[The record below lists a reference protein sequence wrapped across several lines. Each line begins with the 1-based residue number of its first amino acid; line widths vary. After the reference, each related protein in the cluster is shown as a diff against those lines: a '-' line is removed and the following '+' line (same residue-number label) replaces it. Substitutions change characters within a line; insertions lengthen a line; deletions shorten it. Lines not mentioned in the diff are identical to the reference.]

1 MNRLKHLPEA
11 SRVVFVFAL
20 FWLLQA
26 CGSSRR
32 SEPIRGPLALETEK
46 LEQGKVVFVEHCHKC
61 HPGGETGLG
70 PALNNK
76 PVPGVML
83 RLQIRKGLGA
93 MPGFGRELIS
103 SAEMDQLVAYLKA
116 LRRN

>member
-1 MNRLKHLPEA
+1 MKRLNHMYPGLK
-11 SRVVFVFAL
+11 L
-20 FWLLQA
+20 FIAAGLLLLVQA

-46 LEQGKVVFVEHCHKC
+46 LQQGQVVFMEHCHKC

-76 PVPGVML
+76 PVPGIML
-83 RLQIRKGLGA
+83 RLQIRQGLGA
-93 MPGFGRELIS
+93 MPGFDRELIS
-103 SAEMDQLVAYLKA
+103 SEEMDQLVAYVKA

>member
-1 MNRLKHLPEA
+1 MNRLQTIKHRILLTA
-11 SRVVFVFAL
+11 FAA
-20 FWLLQA
+20 LLLLVQA

-32 SEPIRGPLALETEK
+32 SEPIRGPLALESAK
-46 LEQGKVVFVEHCHKC
+46 LEQGKVVFMEHCHKC

-76 PVPGVML
+76 PAPGFL
-83 RLQIRKGLGA
+83 IRIQVRNGLGA
-93 MPGFGRELIS
+93 MPGFNRELIS
-103 SAEMDQLVAYLKA
+103 NEEMDGLVAYVKA